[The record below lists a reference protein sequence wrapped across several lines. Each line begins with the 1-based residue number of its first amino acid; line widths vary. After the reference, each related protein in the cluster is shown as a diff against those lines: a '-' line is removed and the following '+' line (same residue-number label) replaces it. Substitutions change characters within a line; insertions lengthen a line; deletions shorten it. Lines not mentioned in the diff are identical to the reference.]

1 MRRLHFRVFWKIVLC
16 CVVCSCTGSPLCP
29 RSLECALAGRH
40 FCRPGS
46 SHCGPCLRPLVE
58 NSRGRCVVKR
68 RHAPHTHS
76 VKGRCSYLLNSAVY
90 PGILTCGLF
99 GFNAS
104 LQGVFGTSML
114 ALFSSPRGCRLIN
127 TDKQTRLQAEVMLL
141 WTWLKHKFIVTV
153 QNKAAGDAI
162 FLKQIRYIVSL
173 QSD

>member
-1 MRRLHFRVFWKIVLC
+1 MRRLHFRVFWKTVLC

-76 VKGRCSYLLNSAVY
+76 VKGRCSYLILLTLFTGWPECSVFTQLDSVFQLLVHISSCRTCINFLYTHFQSAS
-90 PGILTCGLF
+90 C
-99 GFNAS
+99 
-104 LQGVFGTSML
+104 
-114 ALFSSPRGCRLIN
+114 
-127 TDKQTRLQAEVMLL
+127 TDWKWVKKQPIKEV
-141 WTWLKHKFIVTV
+141 
-153 QNKAAGDAI
+153 QKAWRTIA
-162 FLKQIRYIVSL
+162 
-173 QSD
+173 